1 MSFFASY
8 AFIKVFMII
17 LVSSVLRICDLYV
30 NVVTIFDVALQWLE
44 NSTL

>member
-17 LVSSVLRICDLYV
+17 WSLQWLRICDLYV